1 MSARTPQLPVDRCR
15 VILLSLVLPTGE
27 SCEIQEILRDRPIGN
42 VLTLMNEKEFNEIEE
57 QLRTDPLPSCPAN
70 LEQNVLRR
78 IRLAKGGKAELLDWL
93 GSWLTRPAFL
103 AATLAIVVVSSFAT
117 ASLLSRS
124 GVAEDPV
131 AALGFDVF
139 SDPISLPTD
148 H

>member
-1 MSARTPQLPVDRCR
+1 
-15 VILLSLVLPTGE
+15 
-27 SCEIQEILRDRPIGN
+27 
-42 VLTLMNEKEFNEIEE
+42 MNEKEFNEIEE